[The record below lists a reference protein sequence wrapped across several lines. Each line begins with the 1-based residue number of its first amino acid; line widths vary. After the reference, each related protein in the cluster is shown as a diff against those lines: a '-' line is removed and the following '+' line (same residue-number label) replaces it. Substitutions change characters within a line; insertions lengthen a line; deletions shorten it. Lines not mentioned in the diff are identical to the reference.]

1 MACYD
6 LGEFARFHPEGRRV
20 LHQLGYSCLFS
31 QLFIDLYLGAKT
43 RLMQLIN
50 HENNG
55 LAVVAPAMLIFAFCV
70 VCVCLAVSQQALL
83 SVQKVM
89 LNNWSLNGL
98 RYICEC

>member
-1 MACYD
+1 V
-6 LGEFARFHPEGRRV
+6 FV
-20 LHQLGYSCLFS
+20 LK

-70 VCVCLAVSQQALL
+70 VCVSSCLSTSFAFGPESHAQQLVPQRA
-83 SVQKVM
+83 
-89 LNNWSLNGL
+89 SLHL
-98 RYICEC
+98 